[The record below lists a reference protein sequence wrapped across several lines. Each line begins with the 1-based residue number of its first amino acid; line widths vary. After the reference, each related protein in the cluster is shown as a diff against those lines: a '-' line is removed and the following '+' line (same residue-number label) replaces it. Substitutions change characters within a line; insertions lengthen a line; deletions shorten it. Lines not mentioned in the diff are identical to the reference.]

1 MKMILI
7 AGFPVASIAFQAPQA
22 RLCNIRVRLTTR
34 PGSLIS
40 IPMAPFPTVVHTDM
54 AGGRSVWGLAGHP
67 SPTGNGSWIPRL
79 AGPGLVFSRGGGHPI
94 TTEDGSSIPL
104 AAAGSILPRFFIDT
118 RGIQS
123 VQLCGFFLE

>member
-40 IPMAPFPTVVHTDM
+40 IPMAPFPIVVHTAM
-54 AGGRSVWGLAGHP
+54 AGGRSVRGLAGHP
-67 SPTGNGSWIPRL
+67 SPTGIGSWILRL
-79 AGPGLVFSRGGGHPI
+79 AGPGLVLSRGVGLCV
-94 TTEDGSSIPL
+94 TTEDGSSMPL
-104 AAAGSILPRFFIDT
+104 AAAG
-118 RGIQS
+118 
-123 VQLCGFFLE
+123 